1 MRIVIKGA
9 LSHLCRDVLSAVMYH
24 TNEHTEGCF
33 DVARTLAF
41 GSRLR
46 ELRTNK
52 LKSVGQTCS
61 HVAERKGKSEL
72 FTAVTLKSLP
82 GFLHACHSRVVIS
95 RRLRKVRGR
104 ACAPYPHCGR

>member
-9 LSHLCRDVLSAVMYH
+9 LSHLCRDVLNAVMYH

-46 ELRTNK
+46 ELTTSFKRRTD
-52 LKSVGQTCS
+52 LQPC
-61 HVAERKGKSEL
+61 
-72 FTAVTLKSLP
+72 
-82 GFLHACHSRVVIS
+82 
-95 RRLRKVRGR
+95 RG
-104 ACAPYPHCGR
+104 G

>member
-9 LSHLCRDVLSAVMYH
+9 LSHLCRDVLNAVMYH
-24 TNEHTEGCF
+24 TDEHTEGCF

-46 ELRTNK
+46 ELIT
-52 LKSVGQTCS
+52 KSLGQTCS
-61 HVAERKGKSEL
+61 HVAEGKRKSEL

>member
-1 MRIVIKGA
+1 MRIVIKGT

-46 ELRTNK
+46 ELITES
-52 LKSVGQTCS
+52 LLGLTCS
-61 HVAERKGKSEL
+61 HVAEVKRSEL
-72 FTAVTLKSLP
+72 FTP
-82 GFLHACHSRVVIS
+82 
-95 RRLRKVRGR
+95 
-104 ACAPYPHCGR
+104 

>member
-9 LSHLCRDVLSAVMYH
+9 LSHLCRDVLNAVMYH

-46 ELRTNK
+46 ELITK
-52 LKSVGQTCS
+52 
-61 HVAERKGKSEL
+61 A
-72 FTAVTLKSLP
+72 
-82 GFLHACHSRVVIS
+82 
-95 RRLRKVRGR
+95 
-104 ACAPYPHCGR
+104 